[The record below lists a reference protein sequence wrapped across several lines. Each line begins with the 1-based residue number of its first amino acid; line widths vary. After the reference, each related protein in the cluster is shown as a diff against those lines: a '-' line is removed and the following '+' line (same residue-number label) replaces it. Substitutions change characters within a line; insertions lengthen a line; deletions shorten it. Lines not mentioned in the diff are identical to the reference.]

1 MYFRVPTRYR
11 LKTRMCVK
19 KTLSHIKIEVPT
31 YVYDITHQET
41 FKYYLAYITVSLH
54 LRLAK

>member
-1 MYFRVPTRYR
+1 
-11 LKTRMCVK
+11 MCVK